1 MKRSWHMMLISLI
14 LLAMVGNIGCG
25 SKPEEKQSALS
36 RIREAGSIRVGTCP
50 DYPPFENVDDKGN
63 IVGFD
68 IDLVTA
74 IAEKIGVKVE
84 VMGMGFD
91 SIIIAV
97 KNGQLDI
104 GMSSFSVNEERKA
117 SIDFSVP
124 YMVSSQVVLVGKDSS
139 IKSVE
144 ELSGKQVAVAIGT
157 TGAEAAK
164 SIEGATIVNVDDSN
178 ISVMML
184 ENGTVQAVVIDV
196 AIAREYAARRGFK
209 ILEHPLQ
216 YEETAV
222 VIGKGNDTLKAE
234 IDKAILALKQDG
246 TFEKLKRKW
255 NI

>member
-1 MKRSWHMMLISLI
+1 MQRSFKMMFISLI
-14 LLAMVGNIGCG
+14 ILAMAGNFGCG
-25 SKPEEKQSALS
+25 SKPEEQQSALS
-36 RIREAGSIRVGTCP
+36 RIKEAGSITVGTSP
-50 DYPPFENVDDKGN
+50 DYPPFENVDNQGN

-74 IAEKIGVKVE
+74 IAKKIGVDVKI
-84 VMGMGFD
+84 MGMGFD

-124 YMVSSQVVLVGKDSS
+124 YMVSSQVVLVGKDSP
-139 IKSVE
+139 IKTA
-144 ELSGKQVAVAIGT
+144 LDLNGKTVAVAMGT

-164 SIEGATIVNVDDSN
+164 NIKGAKLINVEDSN
-178 ISVMML
+178 VSVMML
-184 ENGTVQAVVIDV
+184 ENGTAHAVVIDV
-196 AIAREYAARRGFK
+196 AIANEYAKRRGFN
-209 ILEHPLQ
+209 ILEQPLQ

-234 IDKAILALKQDG
+234 IDKAIIELKADG
-246 TFEKLKRKW
+246 TFEKLKGKW